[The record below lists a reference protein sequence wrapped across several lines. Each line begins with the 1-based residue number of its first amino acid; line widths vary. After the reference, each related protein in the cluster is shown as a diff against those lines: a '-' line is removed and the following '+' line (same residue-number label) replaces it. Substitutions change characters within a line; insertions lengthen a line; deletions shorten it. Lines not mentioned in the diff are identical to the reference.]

1 MKRFALGATLSIASL
16 LLLGAAPANAQSYN
30 PNVTRVANP
39 ANACKSIPGSAEYA
53 GALFGFPVDTSSF
66 DYAACVKLLAK
77 GDAFVLPADEFGS
90 PYAQCDLL
98 VNVYHAFS
106 YPATLHN
113 DPTSEEDAFLPDLTV
128 KNRKECGSALYAFHS
143 IFQFFPAEG

>member
-1 MKRFALGATLSIASL
+1 MKRYAIAATLTVASL
-16 LLLGAAPANAQSYN
+16 LLLGAAPASAKAYD
-30 PNVTRVANP
+30 PNVARVASP

-66 DYAACVKLLAK
+66 DYAACVKLLAS
-77 GDAFVLPADEFGS
+77 GDAFIEPADVFGS
-90 PYAQCDLL
+90 PYEQCDLL
-98 VNVYHAFS
+98 VKFGAFS

-113 DPTSEEDAFLPDLTV
+113 DPTVEEDLFLPDLTI

-143 IFQFFPAEG
+143 IFQFFPAQS